1 MKRSSCGRRALSPL
15 WFATALPAAGLAL
28 MGTGAPAQAQANK
41 EAVETVLPTAALAP
55 QAQPAAPAKPVQDT
69 KPAAPPADPNAPV
82 ISEIIVVG
90 AKTLSKTYIVTLSGH
105 SVGDPCNAD
114 VLSDMRTRLF
124 ASEYFGGHSIHEEDA
139 VRVEAAE
146 KEKGKCQV
154 TITVDEN
161 DTLTGI
167 QLTGTGPLKVE
178 DVLPLIHLKPGSAY
192 NGHQFLLDSLD
203 IQSLYQ
209 KKGYIASVA
218 GEEIDPNGILN
229 VTIVVTRVA
238 EIKIVGNKKTRRSLI
253 LRVMNTKEGDYL
265 NIHTLD
271 RDVTNVLNTDLFE
284 NVNPTDSQLGGG
296 RVAVTMNVTEKR
308 TGTIT
313 AGVGY
318 SNRAQIIGFAE
329 VVETNFQG
337 RGEAVNVRGEV
348 GGVSGRP
355 SLEVGFTEP
364 YLDKQ
369 KTSGTIT
376 AYTKTVYRFSNSLSN
391 NVATQSTSGTND
403 RYYEQRT
410 GGTLT
415 LSRPFLQTYRGA
427 LSFRGEDVRTD
438 NLDLSVQNAQII
450 QNGPIFVLS
459 GQLLHNTRDLDI
471 DPVTGGF
478 QNGNITVGHANLNAP
493 RTFTGIT
500 IPGISGSVNFS
511 KLFLEARQY
520 FSLSGPRRPGKLT
533 EDKSSIAMRF
543 QLGSSA
549 GTLPFFEQ
557 YFVGGS
563 ENLRGYRDD
572 RFWGNNLFFGSVEF
586 RQPIARKLKGVLFL
600 DVGDAWGGSYDNV
613 SIPGFTQNGF
623 APHVGVG
630 LGIRVNTPIGPLRL
644 DYGIGDEGGRTHFGI
659 GPTF

>member
-1 MKRSSCGRRALSPL
+1 MSPL
-15 WFATALPAAGLAL
+15 WFATALPTAGLTLLGA
-28 MGTGAPAQAQANK
+28 TAPAKAQAGANGT
-41 EAVETVLPTAALAP
+41 EVFLPISSPMP
-55 QAQPAAPAKPVQDT
+55 QAQPAAPPTPVQDA
-69 KPAAPPADPNAPV
+69 KPAQPPADPNTPI
-82 ISEIIVVG
+82 ISEIVVVG
-90 AKTLSKTYIVTLSGH
+90 AKTLSSTYIITASGH
-105 SVGDPCNAD
+105 NVGEPCNAD

-124 ASEYFGGHSIHEEDA
+124 ASGYFGAHSLHEEDY
-139 VRVEAAE
+139 VRVVAQE

-154 TITVDEN
+154 IITVDEN

-167 QLTGTGPLKVE
+167 NLTGTGPLKLDE
-178 DVLPLIHLKPGSAY
+178 VLPAIHLKPGSAY
-192 NGHQFLLDSLD
+192 NDKQFLLDALD

-209 KKGYIASVA
+209 KKGYIATVA
-218 GEEIDPNGILN
+218 DSTVDASGILN

-271 RDVTNVLNTDLFE
+271 RDTTNVLNTDLFE
-284 NVNPTDSQLGGG
+284 SVNPTDSQIGAG
-296 RVAVTMNVTEKR
+296 RVIITMNVVEKR
-308 TGTIT
+308 TGTVT

-355 SLEVGFTEP
+355 SLEIGFTEP
-364 YLDKQ
+364 YLDRQ
-369 KTSGTIT
+369 KTSGTVQV
-376 AYTKTVYRFSNSLSN
+376 YSKTVYRFSNNLSN
-391 NVATQSTSGTND
+391 NVATQSTSGSNS
-403 RYYEQRT
+403 RYFEQRT

-415 LSRPFLQTYRGA
+415 LSRPFKQTYRGA

-471 DPVTGGF
+471 DPVNGGF
-478 QNGNITVGHANLNAP
+478 QTGNITAGHADLSSP

-500 IPGISGSVNFS
+500 IPGVTGSVNFS
-511 KLFLEARQY
+511 KLYLEARQY
-520 FSLSGPRRPGKLT
+520 FSLSGPRKPGKLT
-533 EDKSSIAMRF
+533 EDKSSVAMRF

-572 RFWGNNLFFGSVEF
+572 RFWGNNLFLGSVEF

-623 APHVGVG
+623 QPHVGVG
-630 LGIRVNTPIGPLRL
+630 VGVRINTPIGPLRL
-644 DYGIGDEGGRTHFGI
+644 DYGIGDEGGRTHFSI